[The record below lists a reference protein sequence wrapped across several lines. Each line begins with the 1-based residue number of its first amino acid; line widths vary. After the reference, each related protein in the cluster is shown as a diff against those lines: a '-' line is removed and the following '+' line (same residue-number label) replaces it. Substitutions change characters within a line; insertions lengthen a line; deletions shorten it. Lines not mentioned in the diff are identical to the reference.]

1 MKKYKILLYLIICT
15 FSSLTYSSDELRG
28 FCFKAGVSLDKA
40 KATIRPLLLKK
51 DRVYKREALNCLE
64 VKLSPMRK
72 DLIERYLRQRVTLTR
87 VYDGATGGSI
97 ASNNKPAVTRNC
109 LIEIARHGDSSLKQ
123 SQAKLAH
130 KSFMRHDESKK
141 SGVLRTQMLLGAG
154 MPGHLDVE
162 GERVELLCSPRGT
175 RNFQITVS
183 IKSPANGQS
192 ISSSVGAGLGNPINI
207 GNMVQ
212 NLKDQSHSLGLPAG
226 AEIKRVKSA
235 LNFSYFLTVVR

>member
-1 MKKYKILLYLIICT
+1 
-15 FSSLTYSSDELRG
+15 
-28 FCFKAGVSLDKA
+28 
-40 KATIRPLLLKK
+40 
-51 DRVYKREALNCLE
+51 
-64 VKLSPMRK
+64 
-72 DLIERYLRQRVTLTR
+72 
-87 VYDGATGGSI
+87 
-97 ASNNKPAVTRNC
+97 
-109 LIEIARHGDSSLKQ
+109 
-123 SQAKLAH
+123 
-130 KSFMRHDESKK
+130 
-141 SGVLRTQMLLGAG
+141 